1 MPEAPEVKWVFMVV
15 VIGALYWP
23 KKETKKTN
31 IWTTGAGSSGS
42 TFSTGPAAYKQ
53 KANVPTRV
61 LTPVPGRKEMFGRL
75 SKADQ
80 DLLMKDGGRMT
91 DKQKV
96 KLMEKYGWFKE
107 GMHPDSTTFDA
118 NGTKV

>member
-1 MPEAPEVKWVFMVV
+1 MKDGEKALLALAAV
-15 VIGALYWP
+15 GGYLYWS
-23 KKETKKTN
+23 KTETKKSN

-61 LTPVPGRKEMFGRL
+61 LTPVPGRKEMFGGL

-96 KLMEKYGWFKE
+96 KLMEKYGWYAK
-107 GMHPDSTTFDA
+107 GMHPDKITFHA
-118 NGTKV
+118 NGTIV